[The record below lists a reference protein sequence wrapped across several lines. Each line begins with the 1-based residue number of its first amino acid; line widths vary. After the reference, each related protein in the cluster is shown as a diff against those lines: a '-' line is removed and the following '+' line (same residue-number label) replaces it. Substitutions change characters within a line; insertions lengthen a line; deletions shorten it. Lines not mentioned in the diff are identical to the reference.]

1 MQSQDF
7 LMRIVMFSITP
18 LFPDFDMGG
27 AQKHLRRIALHLAEA
42 GHTVTLLCTRRADT
56 RTPFE
61 WHANARVLPIL
72 PFKQPFPS
80 PYDTGAHNL
89 AAVIQAMAEHLAGAD
104 VFYMHDG
111 ELLFPFLYQHMPT
124 VISLRDNVYPE
135 TMQGMFHFSAHRLIV
150 ISEYARRFVLDT
162 AGRFYPELPERLTV
176 IPNSLDMARYA
187 PASPMPAL
195 ELARS
200 GDPALDPDQHA
211 ILLHPHRPEESKGL
225 FEAFAVLH
233 RLVHTHGVEHARLL
247 VPRWLNVEHD
257 PGVTAFYARAEAH
270 LDALGLRGHVV
281 FHPWVPV
288 DLLPSYYSLG
298 RVTLALGHFVETFG
312 NVPYESL
319 ACGTPAIAARIS
331 THRELLPDSL
341 IDKVDYGDH
350 DAAAAVAA
358 RIIRMNERTRPETLE
373 ALRARFD
380 PRRQLDAYAATI
392 TGAQAAHPMRFRAV
406 PIAESRFRLPVW
418 CYRAARGVYHD
429 FHADYRDEAALLA
442 LVDAHPGG
450 FTLADAA
457 AAGVDAEQV
466 MAWLDAGYVTPAG
479 LG

>member
-1 MQSQDF
+1 MH
-7 LMRIVMFSITP
+7 IVMFSITP

-42 GHTVTLLCTRRADT
+42 GHSLTLLCTRRADT
-56 RTPFE
+56 RTPFH
-61 WHANARVLPIL
+61 WHPNARVLPVL
-72 PFKQPFPS
+72 PFKQPFPG

-89 AAVIQAMAEHLAGAD
+89 AAVIQTVAEHLAGAD

-111 ELLFPFLYQHMPT
+111 EFLFPFVYQHLPT

-135 TMQGMFHFSAHRLIV
+135 TMQGMFHFSAHRLVV
-150 ISEYARRFVLDT
+150 ISDYARRFVLDT
-162 AGRFYPELPERLTV
+162 AGRFYPELPDRLRV
-176 IPNSLDMARYA
+176 ISNSLDMARYT
-187 PASPMPAL
+187 PSSPLPAL
-195 ELARS
+195 ALART
-200 GDPALDPDQHA
+200 GDPTLDPDQHA

-225 FEAFAVLH
+225 FEAFAVLE
-233 RLVHTHGVEHARLL
+233 RLVRVHGVGHARLL
-247 VPRWLNVEHD
+247 VPRWLNVEND

-270 LDALGLRGHVV
+270 LEARGLREQVV

-319 ACGTPAIAARIS
+319 ACGTPAIVARIS
-331 THRELLPDSL
+331 THRELLPDPL

-350 DAAAAVAA
+350 DAAAAIAA
-358 RIIRMNERTRPETLE
+358 RIIASGERTRPETLD
-373 ALRARFD
+373 ALRTRFD
-380 PRRQLDAYAATI
+380 PRRQLDAYAEAI
-392 TGAQAAHPMRFRAV
+392 TGAQVARPMAFRAV
-406 PIAESRFRLPVW
+406 PIAGSRFRLPVW

-429 FHADYRDEAALLA
+429 FRADYRDEAGLLA

-450 FTLADAA
+450 FTFDDAA
-457 AAGVDAEQV
+457 AAGVSREAV
-466 MAWLDAGYVTPAG
+466 LAWLDEGYVTPSGAG
-479 LG
+479 